1 MILFRC
7 VSPSLFI
14 SECLFFAILYYF
26 RNLNLTNKLICAMI
40 RISIIDEHPVISDAL
55 SALISNAD
63 DIEVVSCYTSA
74 DELLVG
80 MHKNLAHIAI
90 FVVHKEKPKVI
101 EDIKVISFR
110 FPKLKILV
118 LSLKGNELFIL
129 KLIKAGA
136 KGHVGSD
143 TGRSEI
149 LEAVYSL
156 RNGYEFYAKTITNLL
171 LNSFLNNDASNKKE
185 KEKLQKELSNR
196 EMEVLKLFAESMSN
210 RQIADKLFIS
220 VRTVETH
227 KTNIMKKINIKTT
240 VDLVK
245 FAIKNNI
252 IELD

>member
-1 MILFRC
+1 MIN
-7 VSPSLFI
+7 VSI
-14 SECLFFAILYYF
+14 V
-26 RNLNLTNKLICAMI
+26 
-40 RISIIDEHPVISDAL
+40 DEHPVICDAI

-63 DIEVVSCYTSA
+63 DIEVVSVNSSA
-74 DELLVG
+74 DELILGLQKTLV
-80 MHKNLAHIAI
+80 HITI

-101 EDIKVISFR
+101 EDIKVLTQR

-118 LSLKGNELFIL
+118 LSMKGNEQFTL
-129 KLIKAGA
+129 KLIKVGA
-136 KGHVGSD
+136 KGHLSSD

-149 LEAVYSL
+149 LEAIYTL
-156 RNGYEFYAKTITNLL
+156 RNGYEFYARTITNLL
-171 LNSFLNNDASNKKE
+171 LNSFLNDDASDKKE
-185 KEKLQKELSNR
+185 KEKLQKKLSVR
-196 EMEVLKLFAESMSN
+196 EMEVLKLFAEGMSN